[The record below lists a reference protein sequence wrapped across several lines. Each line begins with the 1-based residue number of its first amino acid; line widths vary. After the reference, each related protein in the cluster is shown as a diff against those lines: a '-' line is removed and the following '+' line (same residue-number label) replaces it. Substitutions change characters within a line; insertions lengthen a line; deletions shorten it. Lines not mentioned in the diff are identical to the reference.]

1 MSEYMVSW
9 CLSIRAME
17 EPSVL
22 SYNTVKQQP
31 EQFLACTSLTVEEF
45 DILLPLFSSAWDDY
59 VKINYV
65 NSGGGSP
72 KLPHSVDKLFF
83 ILFYYK
89 VYPIQSAMGAIFG
102 MSQGQVSFW
111 VGVLSIVLRSALG
124 SAQFLPKRRPRQLKE
139 ALEACGAYNLIIDGT
154 ERERQRPRDHNAQK
168 DFYSGKK
175 HTHTYNNIVIVDS
188 DTRKVEYLSQTYEG
202 TWHDKAICDAEQYTF
217 PEHATLEKD
226 RGFQGY
232 APESVITYQ
241 PKKKPRNGTL
251 SIADKILNRAI
262 SGSRIVV
269 EHVLAGVKRCR
280 IVKDIFR
287 NTRIGIE
294 DTVLEIACGL
304 HNFRQKM
311 RSKAEN
317 VDIFA
322 FV

>member
-1 MSEYMVSW
+1 M
-9 CLSIRAME
+9 
-17 EPSVL
+17 L
-22 SYNTVKQQP
+22 SYDDVKQNP

-45 DILLPLFSSAWDDY
+45 DILLPSFSQAWDDY
-59 VKINYV
+59 AKKNYV
-65 NSGGGSP
+65 NAGGGKP
-72 KLPHSVDKLFF
+72 KLPHVVDKLFF

-111 VGVLSIVLRSALG
+111 VGVLSIVLQSALG
-124 SAQFLPKRRPRQLKE
+124 MTKSLPKRRPRQLKE

-154 ERERQRPRDHNAQK
+154 ERERQRPSDPHAQK

-175 HTHTYNNIVIVDS
+175 QTHTYNNILIVDN
-188 DTRKVEYLSQTYEG
+188 DTRTVEYLSQTYEG

-217 PEHATLEKD
+217 PKHATLQKD

-232 APESVITYQ
+232 EPEGVITYQ
-241 PKKKPRNGTL
+241 PKKKPRKGTL

-262 SGSRIVV
+262 SSSRIVV
-269 EHVLAGVKRCR
+269 EHVISGVKRCR

-294 DTVLEIACGL
+294 DIVLEIACGL
-304 HNFRQKM
+304 HNFRQKL
-311 RSKAEN
+311 RSKTEN

-322 FV
+322 FI